1 MVGTGRENE
10 EQGTIGLRPTT
21 REGPSAG
28 QGEGRYFIIRFPP
41 FCSFTIS
48 NDSFCKAL
56 IIRFRLDVIVRVINL
71 WVDVRTGPI
80 SLFPFRLH
88 MFIL

>member
-1 MVGTGRENE
+1 TPTVNLAGLGPKMVGTGRENE

-41 FCSFTIS
+41 FCVHSLSPMIAS
-48 NDSFCKAL
+48 V
-56 IIRFRLDVIVRVINL
+56 RLL
-71 WVDVRTGPI
+71 
-80 SLFPFRLH
+80 LFGSGS
-88 MFIL
+88 M